1 LPRKAVILCSKA
13 EYSVKPNKQMELLV
27 LLLVGL
33 SIAIVVLP
41 FVALAKAN
49 NAKRIIEGLATRLS
63 SLEDQVHSLRQQTIP
78 VSKPEPT
85 AAVVEAVPPPVPIT
99 TAAPVV
105 QEEKPVPPPI
115 PERFTKPTV
124 PQIKKPARPPINW
137 EQFMGAKLFAWI
149 GGLAL
154 FLGVAFFV
162 KYSFEH
168 NLISPELR
176 VAIGFI
182 AGASLVIGGL
192 LLRRKENAVTAQTLC
207 ATGILVLYAVT
218 FACRAYYH
226 FAFFGLIPTF
236 LLMMLITGIAFL
248 LAVRLNAMVVAV
260 LGIAGG
266 FLTPVL
272 LSTGEDYPFGL
283 FGYIALLDVGLLAVA
298 QRQRWN
304 ALAILGAVGTAL
316 MQFAWIT
323 TFFIPEKYFA
333 GNKVLVA
340 MTVFA
345 GFQGL
350 FLAAAAWAKR
360 TARTNHELLG
370 CALGLAGAA
379 ILSAFYLLS
388 FPTIA
393 HRPTLLFSYVFIVDL
408 GILALTLLESRLTVA
423 NALAGLAAFILLAA
437 WTNSYLTSA
446 NLYIALTFYFIFALF
461 HSATPL
467 VLQRVRKIHIPWWS
481 QAFPALSL
489 LLVLMPIFQIT
500 ELSIVVWPFV
510 LIVDLLAF
518 GLALATG
525 RLLPILVMLLVTLI
539 AVGGWLLRIPSELT
553 GLPTALFILGGFA
566 IFFLAA
572 ASWTCRRFTTTGT
585 HAPKLFGN
593 IADPG
598 NLSVQLPALS
608 GAMPFLLLIMVTQR
622 LPLVNPSAVF
632 GVALLLVI
640 LLLGMSEML
649 SLDALPAVGLACVL
663 ALEHA
668 WHFQH
673 FNPSNPS
680 RAATPLIWYLGFY
693 AVFSVFPFIFH
704 RKFAGKTAPWAAAAL
719 AGPLNFYLVYDL
731 VRSAYPSRV
740 PGLVPLA
747 FALPSL
753 FGLLVLLKRTPPT
766 SPARN
771 AQLALFGGAAL
782 FFITLI
788 FPIQFDRQWITVGW
802 ALEGAALC
810 WLFLRVPHPGLRL
823 TGVVLLVVVFARLAL
838 NPAVLSY
845 HPHAAFPIFNWYL
858 YTYGIA
864 TVCLFVAARLLAPP
878 RHLVL
883 GSNVRPLLY
892 TLGAVLAFLLVN
904 IEIADYFSSSGTAAL
919 TFQFSG
925 NFARDMSY
933 SIAWALFALLML
945 IVGIRKQI
953 AYVRY
958 ASLGLLGLT
967 VVKLFFHDLSRL
979 DQLYRISAFVVVAII
994 AMVASF
1000 LYQRFLGAAEKA
1012 NESKSTIAP
1021 AP

>member
-1 LPRKAVILCSKA
+1 
-13 EYSVKPNKQMELLV
+13 
-27 LLLVGL
+27 
-33 SIAIVVLP
+33 
-41 FVALAKAN
+41 
-49 NAKRIIEGLATRLS
+49 LS
-63 SLEDQVHSLRQQTIP
+63 SLENEVRSLGRHTSAAP
-78 VSKPEPT
+78 TPE
-85 AAVVEAVPPPVPIT
+85 AAVAAVQAVAPPLPIT
-99 TAAPVV
+99 TPAPVV
-105 QEEKPVPPPI
+105 QVEKSVPPPI
-115 PERFTKPTV
+115 PEKFTKATV
-124 PQIKKPARPPINW
+124 PQIRVPARPPINW

-176 VAIGFI
+176 VAIGFVV
-182 AGASLVIGGL
+182 GASLVIGGL
-192 LLRRKENAVTAQTLC
+192 LLKRKENAVTAQTLC

-236 LLMMLITGIAFL
+236 LLMTLITAIAFL
-248 LAVRLNAMVVAV
+248 FAVRLNAMVVAV

-272 LSTGEDYPFGL
+272 LSTGEDHPLGL
-283 FGYIALLDVGLLAVA
+283 FVYIALLDIGLLGLA

-316 MQFAWIT
+316 MEFAWIT
-323 TFFIPEKYFA
+323 TFFVPEKYFA
-333 GNKVLVA
+333 GNKVVVA
-340 MTVFA
+340 MAVFA

-350 FLAAAAWAKR
+350 FLAAVAWSKR
-360 TARTNHELLG
+360 TRKMNHELLA

-388 FPTIA
+388 FPTMA

-408 GILALTLLESRLTVA
+408 GILALTVLESRLTIV
-423 NALAGLAAFILLAA
+423 NALAGLAAFILVAA
-437 WTNSYLTSA
+437 WTNSYLTTA
-446 NLYIALTFYFIFALF
+446 YLYTALTFYFIFALF

-467 VLQRVRKIHIPWWS
+467 VLQRVRKIHVPWWS

-489 LLVLMPIFQIT
+489 LLTLMPIFQIT

-518 GLALATG
+518 GLALATR
-525 RLLPILVMLLVTLI
+525 RLLPILAMLLLTLI
-539 AVGGWLLRIPSELT
+539 VIGGWLLRIPSELT

-566 IFFLAA
+566 IFFLVA
-572 ASWTCRRFTTTGT
+572 ASWACRRFTTTET
-585 HAPKLFGN
+585 HAPKLFGD
-593 IADPG
+593 ITDLG

-608 GAMPFLLLIMVTQR
+608 AATPFLLLIMVTLR
-622 LPLVNPSAVF
+622 LPLANPFAVF
-632 GVALLLVI
+632 AVALLLVL
-640 LLLGMSEML
+640 LLLGMSEIL
-649 SLDALPAVGLACVL
+649 LLEVLPAIGLGCVL
-663 ALEHA
+663 ALEHV

-693 AVFSVFPFIFH
+693 AVFSIFPFIFH

-719 AGPLNFYLVYDL
+719 AGPLHFYLVYD
-731 VRSAYPSRV
+731 VVCSAYPSPI

-747 FALPSL
+747 FALPAFL
-753 FGLLVLLKRTPPT
+753 GLLVLLKRTSLT
-766 SPARN
+766 GSARN

-810 WLFLRVPHPGLRL
+810 WLFNRIPHPGLRL
-823 TGVVLLVVVFARLAL
+823 TGVVLLVIVFARLAL

-845 HPHAAFPIFNWYL
+845 HPRSAFPILNWYL

-864 TVCLFVAARLLAPP
+864 TVCLFAAGRFLAPP

-883 GSNVRPLLY
+883 GSNVLPLLY
-892 TLGAVLAFLLVN
+892 TLGTALAFLIVN
-904 IEIADYFSSSGTAAL
+904 IEIADYFSAPGATAL

-945 IVGIRKQI
+945 MVGIRKRI
-953 AYVRY
+953 APVRY
-958 ASLGLLGLT
+958 ASLGLLGFT
-967 VVKLFFHDLSRL
+967 VVKLFFHDLSQL
-979 DQLYRISAFVVVAII
+979 DQLYRISACVVVAII
-994 AMVASF
+994 AILASF
-1000 LYQRFLGAAEKA
+1000 LYQRFLGATEKT
-1012 NESKSTIAP
+1012 NETKSTIAP